1 MQRAQGSKY
10 WCYNAPLRNFAA
22 SRVGNYR
29 KRECDCLLRCAAVS
43 CGGSSSPCGHILL
56 HHWSPPSCARPVLVQ
71 ARTMKRARD
80 IREQLAG
87 LMERVE
93 ITLDTCG
100 DDDVPLR
107 KAITSGFFYNVGQ
120 LSKPTEGLY
129 KTVKQRRDVYIH
141 PGSGALTRAVVLV
154 GFRESGAAA
163 VRTFD
168 CAGLECREHA
178 CAFDQRRER
187 SCAFTGSGVNAAW
200 CTAHGFVSA

>member
-1 MQRAQGSKY
+1 
-10 WCYNAPLRNFAA
+10 
-22 SRVGNYR
+22 
-29 KRECDCLLRCAAVS
+29 
-43 CGGSSSPCGHILL
+43 
-56 HHWSPPSCARPVLVQ
+56 
-71 ARTMKRARD
+71 MKRARD

-141 PGSGALTRAVVLV
+141 PGSGALTRLLL
-154 GFRESGAAA
+154 SP
-163 VRTFD
+163 
-168 CAGLECREHA
+168 CSSLWMAGC
-178 CAFDQRRER
+178 
-187 SCAFTGSGVNAAW
+187 TV
-200 CTAHGFVSA
+200 CTANTRPSPHAHAHAPPRAKPHLRFLLQASSSRARRRCYQSTSYTMSSR